1 MKTSIDKAAGG
12 GWVVTVSKVLPCQ
25 FEKSGFR
32 THLLEHC
39 FDLKAEAEEFD
50 RAAKTVGVVNG
61 GFGGLF
67 LTSDAH
73 KCEHKGCGQWLGSDY
88 FSDDRCNSNRGAG
101 LVLCEKHA
109 DKLAALDDAAYTKL
123 VDSGT
128 LVAGGRGHFK
138 A

>member
-12 GWVVTVSKVLPCQ
+12 GWVVTVSKVLPCKH
-25 FEKSGFR
+25 EASGVR
-32 THLLEHC
+32 THLLERC
-39 FDLKAEAEEFD
+39 FNTKAEAEEFE
-50 RAAKTVGVVNG
+50 RAVQAVGVVDG

-67 LTSDAH
+67 LTSDVH
-73 KCEHKGCGQWLGSDY
+73 KCEHKGCSAWLGNNY

-109 DKLAALDDAAYTKL
+109 DKLAKLDDAAYTKL
-123 VDSGT
+123 VEDGT
-128 LVAGGRGHFK
+128 LLAGGRGYFK